1 MTMDTPGK
9 GEAHQDDVGNRS
21 GMTVLTGWLAD
32 EDVEDTARKAM
43 EGSAEGFSR
52 LIMD

>member
-9 GEAHQDDVGNRS
+9 GYYIRMMSGNFS
-21 GMTVLTGWLAD
+21 GMEVLTGWLAD
-32 EDVEDTARKAM
+32 EDVKDTARKAM

-52 LIMD
+52 LIKD